1 MTARTR
7 LWVLVVSTP
16 VIAFTLIGGYLGQAM
31 TRDETL
37 RSLRV
42 FEDVMQLVVENYVED
57 VDVQKAMRGAMR
69 GLTDGLDVDSA
80 FLNPTLV
87 NAFESKETPAAG
99 EVGID
104 LARGYYLRV
113 VSVRD
118 GSPAAKAGIRTGDY
132 LRAIDGRSTRDISA
146 FEGNRLLR
154 GGAGSKV
161 TLLVIR
167 GSVSD
172 PHELTVNRE
181 RLGGAEVTSRMA
193 GAGTG
198 YIRVVE
204 FTQNSPARIKQ
215 AVDALAKTGAVR
227 YVIDLRSTSRGD
239 LDSGVESARLF
250 VRGATLAVR
259 VSRDPLARP
268 EAKDKTKK
276 DSIAAQAN
284 DGAVAAPVVLL
295 VDSGT
300 SGAAELFAAA
310 LDGNNRAELVGERT
324 IGRVA
329 RQQLVKLPDGSG
341 LLLTNVRYL
350 SPSSAA
356 IHEKG
361 LTPDVHVPEP
371 DVDFGAD
378 PPAVDAT
385 LDKALERLT
394 AQQKKAA

>member
-16 VIAFTLIGGYLGQAM
+16 IIAFTLIGGYLGQAM

-80 FLNPTLV
+80 FLNPALV
-87 NAFESKETPAAG
+87 KAFESKETPAAG

>member
-1 MTARTR
+1 M
-7 LWVLVVSTP
+7 
-16 VIAFTLIGGYLGQAM
+16 
-31 TRDETL
+31 
-37 RSLRV
+37 
-42 FEDVMQLVVENYVED
+42 
-57 VDVQKAMRGAMR
+57 
-69 GLTDGLDVDSA
+69 
-80 FLNPTLV
+80 
-87 NAFESKETPAAG
+87 
-99 EVGID
+99 
-104 LARGYYLRV
+104 
-113 VSVRD
+113 
-118 GSPAAKAGIRTGDY
+118 
-132 LRAIDGRSTRDISA
+132 
-146 FEGNRLLR
+146 
-154 GGAGSKV
+154 

-227 YVIDLRSTSRGD
+227 YVIDLRGTSRGD

-361 LTPDVHVPEP
+361 
-371 DVDFGAD
+371 
-378 PPAVDAT
+378 
-385 LDKALERLT
+385 
-394 AQQKKAA
+394 